1 MVVSRPCDSDR
12 NVQYEAPE
20 NSIFLFN
27 GKCCFMAGYL
37 AQHCVCTQRIA
48 RLSSDLAAA
57 VQLPESKSTR
67 NIVGWLTQPDVTA
80 LSAKQ
85 SRLVFVAAATRMPA
99 ELSWVS
105 KQ

>member
-1 MVVSRPCDSDR
+1 
-12 NVQYEAPE
+12 
-20 NSIFLFN
+20 
-27 GKCCFMAGYL
+27 MAGYL